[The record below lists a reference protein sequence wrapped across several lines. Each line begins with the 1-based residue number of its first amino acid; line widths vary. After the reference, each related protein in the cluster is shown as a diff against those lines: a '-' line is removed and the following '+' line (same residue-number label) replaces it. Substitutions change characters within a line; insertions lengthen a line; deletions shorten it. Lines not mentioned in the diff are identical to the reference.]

1 MIEDAPVLIKIDQNQ
16 MLWWLIPGLVTAE
29 IAIVMLDAL
38 IVEFVWVSMGAGQ
51 RLFNI
56 TREDGVANFFSSF
69 QMLAVGAVLLLITLV
84 VRGQHQ
90 GSRSRLV
97 WGWGLITALFFY
109 MGVDDATKLHER
121 VGTIFSEL
129 VTGPGGRPDPGFL
142 GRLYD
147 FFPSYTWQ
155 LVLGPFVAVGGL
167 FVIVFLMRQLPSLH
181 LKLVVWAAMGLLV
194 IAVGMDFVEGMENG
208 FMLRVADVF
217 STFPSRAEHFSKS
230 IEEFLEM
237 AGTTIF
243 LFVFLKTL
251 MYATPSITLELNHQ
265 G

>member
-1 MIEDAPVLIKIDQNQ
+1 
-16 MLWWLIPGLVTAE
+16 MLWWLIPGLVTVE

-38 IVEFVWVSMGAGQ
+38 VTELGWVSIGAAR

-69 QMLAVGAVLLLITLV
+69 QMLAVAAVLLLVTLV
-84 VRGQHQ
+84 IRGQNQ
-90 GSRSRLV
+90 GSRPKLV
-97 WGWGLITALFFY
+97 WGWALITALFFY

-121 VGTIFSEL
+121 MGTIFSEL
-129 VTGPGGRPDPGFL
+129 VTGSEGRTDPGLL
-142 GRLYD
+142 GQLYD
-147 FFPSYTWQ
+147 VFPSYTWQ
-155 LVLGPFVAVGGL
+155 LVLGPVVAIAGL
-167 FVIVFLMRQLPSLH
+167 FVFVFLMRELPSLH
-181 LKLVVWAAMGLLV
+181 LKLLVCLALGLFV

-208 FMLRVADVF
+208 IMIHVADVF
-217 STFPSRAEHFSKS
+217 STFPGRAVHFSKS

-251 MYATPSITLELNHQ
+251 AHTTPSITFELNHQ
-265 G
+265 E

>member
-1 MIEDAPVLIKIDQNQ
+1 
-16 MLWWLIPGLVTAE
+16 MLWWLITGLVTAE

-38 IVEFVWVSMGAGQ
+38 VTELGWVPIGAAR

-69 QMLAVGAVLLLITLV
+69 QMLSVGLVLLLIPLV
-84 VRGQHQ
+84 VRGQNR
-90 GSRSRLV
+90 GSRSKLV

-121 VGTIFSEL
+121 MGTIFSVL
-129 VTGPGGRPDPGFL
+129 VTGPEDQPNPGFL
-142 GRLYD
+142 GQLYE

-155 LVLGPFVAVGGL
+155 LVFGPFVAAAGL
-167 FVIVFLMRQLPSLH
+167 FVIVFLMRQLPAFY
-181 LKLVVWAAMGLLV
+181 LKLLVWAAMGLFAT
-194 IAVGMDFVEGMENG
+194 AVGLDFVEGMENG
-208 FMLRVADVF
+208 FMDRVADVF
-217 STFPSRAEHFSKS
+217 STFPSRAVHFSKS

-251 MYATPSITLELNHQ
+251 MHITPSMTFEFNNR

>member
-1 MIEDAPVLIKIDQNQ
+1 

-38 IVEFVWVSMGAGQ
+38 IAEFGWVSIGAAR

-69 QMLAVGAVLLLITLV
+69 QMLGVGAVLLLITLV
-84 VRGQHQ
+84 VRGQNQ
-90 GSRSRLV
+90 GSRSGLV

-109 MGVDDATKLHER
+109 MGVDDATALHER

-129 VTGPGGRPDPGFL
+129 VTGPAGRPDPGFL
-142 GRLYD
+142 GQLYD
-147 FFPSYTWQ
+147 VFPSYTWQ
-155 LVLGPFVAVGGL
+155 LVFGPFVAVSGL
-167 FVIVFLMRQLPSLH
+167 FVIVFLMRQLPALH
-181 LKLVVWAAMGLLV
+181 LKLLVWVAMGLFV
-194 IAVGMDFVEGMENG
+194 MAVGMDFVEGMENG

-217 STFPSRAEHFSKS
+217 STYPGRAGHFSKS

-251 MYATPSITLELNHQ
+251 AYTTPSITFELNHQ
-265 G
+265 R